1 MEIKQYIAIIQR
13 WLWAI
18 IAGSLLVGVVVY
30 LVNINTPPTYRATT
44 RLLIDQAPGSGTND
58 YAQVLFEQ
66 RLATTYVQLIESYP
80 VFDETIQQ
88 LSLPFTANQLAG
100 RITVSSPEDTQI
112 IIISVVDTE
121 PGRAAQIADTIGQV
135 FTTQNQERQTAR
147 YAASIVVW
155 EERKDEIQAEL
166 QDLEQR
172 INALG
177 TAESPEAAAELSV
190 LETNR
195 REAQIRYT
203 DAFNNLEQLRVEEA
217 KSSDNLLVFEPAQIP
232 ALPFAPRVLTNT
244 LLGFVVGGLVALGI
258 VFLIEYLDDT
268 VKSPEQVLEA
278 TSLSTLGAIASIKIA
293 DSASRLVTFNNPRAP
308 VSEAYRVLRTNLGFA
323 AIDGELRS
331 ILVTSPSP
339 SEGKS
344 TTSANLAV
352 VMSQTGKRVIIVDSD
367 LRRPTQ
373 HKIFG
378 VSNNQGLTTA
388 LLDTETPLENHIQ
401 ESTVPNLRVLTSG
414 PIPPN
419 PAELLNSHRMEFVLN
434 ELEKVADFVIF
445 DTPPAMT
452 VADASILAAQVDG
465 SVLVT
470 EAGHTRRQALGQAA
484 ETLQKSGGH
493 LLGIVLNQIRP
504 TRSGY
509 YNYYYYRYYNYDYS
523 SKPVPKRGLMRLLSW
538 LPGSRS

>member
-18 IAGSLLVGVVVY
+18 IAGSLLVAIVIY
-30 LVNINTPPTYRATT
+30 LVNINTSPTYRAST
-44 RLLIDQAPGSGTND
+44 RLLIDQAPGSGAND

-66 RLATTYVQLIESYP
+66 RLATTYVQLIKSYP
-80 VFDETIQQ
+80 VFQETIQQ
-88 LSLPFTANQLAG
+88 LNLPFTANQLSG
-100 RITVSSPEDTQI
+100 RVTVSSPEDTQI
-112 IIISVVDTE
+112 IIITVVDTD
-121 PGRAAQIADTIGQV
+121 PVRVAQIADTIGQV
-135 FTTQNQERQTAR
+135 FIDQNRERQTAR
-147 YAASIVVW
+147 YAASITVW
-155 EERKDEIQAEL
+155 ENRKDELEIEL
-166 QDLEQR
+166 QGLEEK

-177 TAESPEAAAELSV
+177 TAASPEAGAELSI

-217 KSSDNLLVFEPAQIP
+217 KNSDNLLVFEPAQIP
-232 ALPFAPRVLTNT
+232 PAPFAPRVLTNT
-244 LLGFVVGGLVALGI
+244 LLGFIVGGLVALAI

-268 VKSPEQVLEA
+268 VKSPEQVLDA
-278 TSLSTLGAIASIKIA
+278 TNLSTLGAIASIKIA

-308 VSEAYRVLRTNLGFA
+308 VSEAYRVLRTNLSFA
-323 AIDGELRS
+323 AIDGGLHS
-331 ILVTSPSP
+331 ILITSPSP

-344 TTSANLAV
+344 TTSANLSV
-352 VMSQTGKRVIIVDSD
+352 VMAQTGKRVIIVDAD

-401 ESTVPNLRVLTSG
+401 ESIVPNLRVLTSG

-434 ELEKVADFVIF
+434 ELEKIADLIIF

-470 EAGHTRRQALGQAA
+470 EAGHTRRQALAQAV

-523 SKPVPKRGLMRLLSW
+523 SKPVPKRGLVRLLSW
-538 LPGSRS
+538 LPGNRS

>member
-13 WLWAI
+13 WLWVI
-18 IAGSLLVGVVVY
+18 IAGSLLVGIVVY
-30 LVNINTPPTYRATT
+30 VININTPPTYRATT

-66 RLATTYVQLIESYP
+66 RLATTYVQIIESYP
-80 VFDETIQQ
+80 VFQETIQQ
-88 LSLPFTANQLAG
+88 LNLPFTANQLAG
-100 RITVSSPEDTQI
+100 RVTVSTPEDTQI
-112 IIISVVDTE
+112 IIISVVDTD
-121 PGRAAQIADTIGQV
+121 PVRAAQIADTVGQV
-135 FTTQNQERQTAR
+135 FTTQNEERQTAR

-172 INALG
+172 ISALG

-203 DAFNNLEQLRVEEA
+203 DAFNNLEQLRIEEA

-232 ALPFAPRVLTNT
+232 TASFAPRVLTNT
-244 LLGFVVGGLVALGI
+244 LLGLVVGGLVALGI

-278 TSLSTLGAIASIKIA
+278 TNLSTLGAIASIKIA

-323 AIDGELRS
+323 AIDGELHS
-331 ILVTSPSP
+331 IIVTSPSP

-352 VMSQTGKRVIIVDSD
+352 VMAQTGKQVIIVDSD

-388 LLDTETPLENHIQ
+388 LLDTETPLEHHIQ
-401 ESTVPNLRVLTSG
+401 ESIVPNLRVLTSG

-452 VADASILAAQVDG
+452 VADASILSAQVDG

-484 ETLQKSGGH
+484 ESLQKSGGH

-523 SKPVPKRGLMRLLSW
+523 SKPAPKRGLVRLLSW
-538 LPGSRS
+538 LPSNRS

>member
-18 IAGSLLVGVVVY
+18 IAGSLLVGIVTY

-66 RLATTYVQLIESYP
+66 RLATTYVQIIESYP
-80 VFDETIQQ
+80 VFEETIQQ

-100 RITVSSPEDTQI
+100 RVTVSTPEDTQI